1 MNKVAVTGASGFI
14 GAYLCRA
21 LVSQNFF
28 VNGIDNN
35 LRGEAERLSGISN
48 NFNINQINPIIY
60 NNDSDSLINNSCI
73 NVVKK
78 LF

>member
-28 VNGIDNN
+28 VIM
-35 LRGEAERLSGISN
+35 LYA
-48 NFNINQINPIIY
+48 
-60 NNDSDSLINNSCI
+60 LI
-73 NVVKK
+73 

>member
-28 VNGIDNN
+28 CKWY
-35 LRGEAERLSGISN
+35 R
-48 NFNINQINPIIY
+48 
-60 NNDSDSLINNSCI
+60 
-73 NVVKK
+73 
-78 LF
+78 